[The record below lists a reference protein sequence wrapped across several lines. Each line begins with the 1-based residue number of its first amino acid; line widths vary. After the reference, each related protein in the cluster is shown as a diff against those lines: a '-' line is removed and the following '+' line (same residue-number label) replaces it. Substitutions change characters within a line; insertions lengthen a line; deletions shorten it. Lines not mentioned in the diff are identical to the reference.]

1 MAVIKIES
9 IRYLVKMSKEKDIF
23 LQKSEEKAFDL
34 KHRATIKFNISK
46 YDAAVDRGMKRY
58 SNLELAKTR
67 ASYIKSLAIN
77 NLYDYL
83 LEFEKN
89 ITANG
94 ASVIWAEDEGQ
105 AIEAI
110 KKILI
115 DNNSKTVVKSKSMTT
130 EEIELNHHLEEIG
143 VESLETDL
151 GEYIVQLAGE
161 KPYHIVTPCM
171 HKSRQDIAELFTEK
185 FNTPEGSSPEYL
197 TDFVRNKLREKF
209 TVADVGITGANFLV
223 ADVGGICLTE
233 NEGNAL
239 MTVSFPKIHIVIAGI
254 EKVIPRMKDLGMMW
268 PILAAHG
275 TGQQISVYNSL
286 ITGPKKVG
294 EVDGPEKMIVILL
307 DNKRSALYQNDDQY
321 EALKCIR
328 CGACLNACPI
338 YRNVGGYTYDATY
351 SGPIGS
357 VITPFFKGLKEY
369 NHLSSAC
376 SVCGKCTEICPVKIP
391 LHQMLLINRR
401 DAVRAGAGEFS
412 WNQGMKAYKYAF
424 SKRSRLDL
432 VGGKTKNT
440 IAHLGANALGDK
452 KQLPKLADQSFSKQ
466 WTNKNKK

>member
-1 MAVIKIES
+1 
-9 IRYLVKMSKEKDIF
+9 MSEQKDIF
-23 LQKSEEKAFDL
+23 IQESEKIAFDL
-34 KHRATIKFNISK
+34 KHRAIIKFNISK

-77 NLYDYL
+77 SLRDYL
-83 LEFEKN
+83 LQFEKN

-94 ASVIWAEDEGQ
+94 ASVVWAENSQE
-105 AIEAI
+105 AIEAV

-115 DNNSKTVVKSKSMTT
+115 ENNSKTVVKSKSMTT
-130 EEIELNHHLEEIG
+130 EEIDLNDHLEEIG

-185 FNTPEGSSPEYL
+185 FNTPEGSAPEYL
-197 TDFVRNKLREKF
+197 TEYVRKKLRSKF
-209 TVADVGITGANFLV
+209 TAADVGITGANFLV
-223 ADVGGICLTE
+223 ADVGGIALTE

-239 MTVSFPKIHIVIAGI
+239 MSVSFPKIHIVIAGI
-254 EKVIPRMKDLGMMW
+254 EKVVPRMIDLGLMW

-275 TGQQISVYNSL
+275 TGQQISVYNTL
-286 ITGPKKVG
+286 ITGPRKSD

-307 DNKRSALYQNDDQY
+307 DNKRSELYQNDEQY
-321 EALKCIR
+321 PVLKCIR

-338 YRNVGGYTYDATY
+338 YRNIGGYTYDATY

-391 LHQMLLINRR
+391 LHHMLLINRR
-401 DAVRAGAGEFS
+401 DAVRAGAGGFI
-412 WNQGMKAYKYAF
+412 WNQAMKAFEFAL

-432 VGGKTKNT
+432 MGGKTKNT
-440 IAHLGANALGDK
+440 FARLGANTLGQK
-452 KQLPKLADQSFSKQ
+452 KQVPKLADQSFSKQ
-466 WTNKNKK
+466 WTNKK

>member
-1 MAVIKIES
+1 
-9 IRYLVKMSKEKDIF
+9 MSEQKEIF
-23 LQKSEEKAFDL
+23 LKKSEEIAFDL
-34 KHRATIKFNISK
+34 KHRSIIKFNMSK

-58 SNLELAKTR
+58 SNLDLAKTR
-67 ASYIKSLAIN
+67 ASYVKSQAIN
-77 NLYDYL
+77 HLHDYL
-83 LEFEKN
+83 LQFEKN
-89 ITANG
+89 ITSNG
-94 ASVIWAEDEGQ
+94 ASVIWAENTD
-105 AIEAI
+105 EAI
-110 KKILI
+110 AAVKKIMI
-115 DNNSKTVVKSKSMTT
+115 ENNSKTVVKSKSMTT
-130 EEIELNHHLEEIG
+130 EEIDLNDHLEEIG

-185 FNTPEGSSPEYL
+185 FNTPEGSEPEYL
-197 TDFVRNKLREKF
+197 TEWVRQKLRTKF
-209 TVADVGITGANFLV
+209 TTADVGITGANFLV

-239 MTVSFPKIHIVIAGI
+239 MSVSFPKIHIVIAGI
-254 EKVIPRMKDLGMMW
+254 EKVIPRMQDLGLMW

-286 ITGPKKVG
+286 ITGPKRSS

-307 DNKRSALYQNDDQY
+307 DNKRSELYQNDDQY
-321 EALKCIR
+321 SVLKCIR

-338 YRNVGGYTYDATY
+338 YRNIGGYTYDATY

-376 SVCGKCTEICPVKIP
+376 SVCGKCTEVCPVKIP
-391 LHQMLLINRR
+391 LHHMLLINRR
-401 DAVRAGAGEFS
+401 DAVRAGAGGFI
-412 WNQGMKAYKYAF
+412 WNSGMKAFEFAF
-424 SKRSRLDL
+424 SKRKRLDL
-432 VGGKTKNT
+432 FNGKTKNT
-440 IAHLGANALGDK
+440 LSLLGANMLGDK
-452 KQLPKLADQSFSKQ
+452 KKMPNLADQSFSKQ
-466 WTNKNKK
+466 WTTKK

>member
-1 MAVIKIES
+1 
-9 IRYLVKMSKEKDIF
+9 MSEQKNIF
-23 LQKSEEKAFDL
+23 LKKSEQIAFDL

-46 YDAAVDRGMKRY
+46 YDAAVDRGKKRY
-58 SNLELAKTR
+58 SNLDLAKAR
-67 ASYIKSLAIN
+67 ASYFKTQAIN

-83 LEFEKN
+83 LQFEKN

-94 ASVIWAEDEGQ
+94 ASVIWAENTD
-105 AIEAI
+105 EAI
-110 KKILI
+110 AEVKKIMVE
-115 DNNSKTVVKSKSMTT
+115 NKAKTVVKSKSMTT
-130 EEIELNHHLEEIG
+130 EEIDLNEHLEEIG

-185 FNTPEGSSPEYL
+185 FNTPEGSEPEYL
-197 TDFVRNKLREKF
+197 TAWVREKLRAKF
-209 TVADVGITGANFLV
+209 TTADVGITGANFLV
-223 ADVGGICLTE
+223 ADVGGIALTE

-254 EKVIPRMKDLGMMW
+254 EKVIPRMQDLGLMW

-286 ITGPKKVG
+286 ITGPRKS
-294 EVDGPEKMIVILL
+294 EESDGPEKMFVILL
-307 DNKRSALYQNDDQY
+307 DNKRSELFSNNDQY
-321 EALKCIR
+321 LALKCIR

-338 YRNVGGYTYDATY
+338 YKNIGGYTYDATY

-376 SVCGKCTEICPVKIP
+376 SVCGKCTEVCPVKIP
-391 LHQMLLINRR
+391 LHHMLLINRR
-401 DAVRAGAGEFS
+401 DAVRAGNGGFI
-412 WNQGMKAYKYAF
+412 WNRGMKAYEFAF
-424 SKRSRLDL
+424 SKRNRLDRF
-432 VGGKTKNT
+432 GGKTKNMLT
-440 IAHLGANALGDK
+440 LLGANALGDK
-452 KQLPKLADQSFSKQ
+452 KQLPSLANQSFSKQ
-466 WTNKNKK
+466 WTNKK